1 MAELRFDS
9 LPHVAVHDIDHLY
22 WGRFPYRIL
31 LRLDR
36 RGREAVRHLNSLRKF
51 NTRDWKMFGEAAR
64 AVTRSRNR
72 LRTRLISY
80 CPSNPSTWRSASA
93 GNGLAFYFENA
104 ADAQNL
110 LDSAGD
116 LVRVVNRPRT
126 PVEIEALRANR
137 RMRIRDRLFWNAYR
151 WRIVFRID
159 GVAIR
164 NEVDRWVTDMLAVEE
179 PHRTHDGPQHQ
190 TDRSAYI
197 HAYERRLYLA
207 NESDVIMVKLALA
220 PFIARIE
227 EALLKSEIDDASGPF
242 ADLD

>member
-1 MAELRFDS
+1 MAQLRLEN
-9 LPHVAVHDIDHLY
+9 LPHVAIHDIDHLY

-36 RGREAVRHLNSLRKF
+36 RGREAVRNFNELRKV
-51 NTRDWKMFGEAAR
+51 NTRDWKLFGEAAR
-64 AVTRSRNR
+64 AVTRARNR
-72 LRTRLISY
+72 LRTRLSSF
-80 CPSNPSTWRSASA
+80 CPNTSTWRCASA

-104 ADAQNL
+104 SDAQVL

-116 LVRVVNRPRT
+116 LVRIVNRPRT
-126 PVEIEALRANR
+126 AVEIEALRANR

-164 NEVDRWVTDMLAVEE
+164 NEVDRWVNDMFAVQDSN
-179 PHRTHDGPQHQ
+179 RNGDGPQHQ

-242 ADLD
+242 TDLD